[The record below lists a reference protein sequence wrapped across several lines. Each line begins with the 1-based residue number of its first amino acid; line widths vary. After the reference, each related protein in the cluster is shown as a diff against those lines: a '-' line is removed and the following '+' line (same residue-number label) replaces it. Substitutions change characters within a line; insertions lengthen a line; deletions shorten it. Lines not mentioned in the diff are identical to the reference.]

1 MTDVFK
7 KGQKATIISASSTL
21 LLAAIKGVVG
31 LISGSVVLVGDAVH
45 SAADSLSSFAAW
57 FGLKISQKRPTA
69 KFSYGYYKAE
79 NLAAFLISGLIILAG
94 LLIVKESI
102 TELSKEP
109 SLAIPLVAVGAAIL
123 DALVMFSIG
132 TYEMRI
138 GQKINAQSLVADG
151 RESRLHLLSS
161 SLVLIGLLAGWFK
174 IPYLEGAM
182 GLLISIFI
190 FQAGLSSAKDSVFAL
205 MDVSPEKDKEEKVK
219 KVLRSI
225 SGVRGFENL
234 KLRKSGPFIFGEV
247 EVKIGKTIDV
257 KRASEISENI
267 EREIKKGIKSIDSF
281 TVAVSP
287 FEVEKQR
294 ICIPIGKDEGLD
306 SLMLNHFGRAEKFI
320 FVNLE
325 KGQVKDYYVK
335 SNPHQG
341 KEVRAG
347 LNTALFVVNEKIDS
361 VISQE
366 MGPISLHTLRDN
378 IVDVYWAPDGQV
390 KEVVKR
396 FIQKKLKSLTKPT
409 KEKL

>member
-1 MTDVFK
+1 MTKVLK
-7 KGQKATIISASSTL
+7 KGQKATIISALSTL
-21 LLAAIKGVVG
+21 LLAAIKGAVG

-94 LLIVKESI
+94 LLIVRESI

-109 SLAIPLVAVGAAIL
+109 SLAIPLIAVGAAVL

-132 TYEMRI
+132 TYEMKI
-138 GQKINAQSLVADG
+138 GRKINAQSLVADG

-247 EVKIGKTIDV
+247 EVKIGKTINV

-294 ICIPIGKDEGLD
+294 ICIPIEKDEGLD

-325 KGQVKDYYVK
+325 KGQVKDYYIK

-347 LNTALFVVNEKIDS
+347 LNTALFVVSEKIDS

-378 IVDVYWAPDGQV
+378 IVDIYWAPDGRV
-390 KEVVKR
+390 KEIVER
-396 FIQKKLKSLTKPT
+396 FIQKKLKPLTKPT

>member
-1 MTDVFK
+1 MTEVFK
-7 KGQKATIISASSTL
+7 KGQKATIISALLTI
-21 LLAAIKGVVG
+21 LLAVVKGVIG

-57 FGLKISQKRPTA
+57 FGLKVSQKRPTE

-79 NLAAFLISGLIILAG
+79 NLTAFLISGLIILAG

-102 TELSKEP
+102 SKFCLEP
-109 SLAIPLVAVGAAIL
+109 GLNIPLIAVGAAVL

-132 TYEMRI
+132 SYEMKI
-138 GQKINAQSLVADG
+138 GQKINSQSLIADG

-161 SLVLIGLLAGWFK
+161 SLVLIGILAGWFK
-174 IPYLEGAM
+174 IPYLEGVM
-182 GLLISIFI
+182 GLLISLFI
-190 FQAGLSSAKDSVFAL
+190 FQAGISSAKDSVFAL

-219 KVLRSI
+219 KILRSI
-225 SGVRGFENL
+225 SGVRGFDNL

-257 KRASEISENI
+257 KRAYEISENI
-267 EREIKKGIKSIDSF
+267 EKEIRKGIKSIDSF

-287 FEVEKQR
+287 FEVEKQK
-294 ICIPIGKDEGLD
+294 ICIPIKNDEGVD
-306 SLMLNHFGRAEKFI
+306 SLMFNHFGRAEKFI
-320 FVNLE
+320 FINLE
-325 KGQVKDYYVK
+325 KSKIKDYYVK
-335 SNPHQG
+335 ENPHQE

-347 LNTALFVVNEKIDS
+347 LNTALFVIGEKIDS
-361 VISQE
+361 VITQE

-378 IVDVYWAPDGQV
+378 IVDVYWASDGQV
-390 KEVVKR
+390 REIVEK
-396 FIQKKLKSLTKPT
+396 FIQKKLKPLKKPT